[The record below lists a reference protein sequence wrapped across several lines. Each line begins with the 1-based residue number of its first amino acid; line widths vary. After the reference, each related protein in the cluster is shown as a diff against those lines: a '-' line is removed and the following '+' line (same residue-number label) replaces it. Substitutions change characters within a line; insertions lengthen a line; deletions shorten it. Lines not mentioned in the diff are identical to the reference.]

1 MIAMSEYPE
10 ISVQIP
16 LVSQAE
22 AKYGRQTAFRTVY
35 FTEWTTFSVK
45 QLGSDDA
52 PVFARWDYMG
62 GWADEREVKGR
73 EIVRVFEDHFYRPY
87 RGEGDRLKSP
97 HYDTACLDDWA
108 NTTKPS
114 SPLFAIAAR
123 GGDDERKSA
132 LIEFLNGELTE
143 LSPKDARQ
151 IQNSTLEIETER
163 LQKLGDALLI
173 IDGKVWE
180 RCNEPLLALDHKGS
194 YTNATAYVNVV
205 FNAQSTDTVELF
217 RLDDRDGLDD
227 FFRLIRK
234 GRQSNIVDDAAN
246 IEIEL
251 PQVVSAEPE
260 RQALIRVCKNI
271 AERAED
277 SILAH
282 GREATNAWFDLKEA
296 VTAADHDLF
305 GFDVDD
311 LLATF
316 RRFAVTHTQSQP
328 FQNDYYGDRVEV
340 YSNRVE
346 NRPLRSSHNRI
357 R

>member
-1 MIAMSEYPE
+1 MSEYPE
-10 ISVQIP
+10 ITVQLP
-16 LVSQAE
+16 LIWQAE
-22 AKYGRQTAFRTVY
+22 AKYGRQTSFRTVY
-35 FTEWTTFSVK
+35 FAEWMPLSVK

-73 EIVRVFEDHFYRPY
+73 EIVRVFEDQYYRPY

-97 HYDTACLDDWA
+97 HYDTTCLDDWGNSA
-108 NTTKPS
+108 KSS
-114 SPLFAIAAR
+114 SPLFAISAR
-123 GGDDERKSA
+123 GGDDERKAA
-132 LIEFLNGELTE
+132 LIEFVHGELAE

-151 IQNSTLEIETER
+151 IQNSSLEIETER

-173 IDGKVWE
+173 IDDKVWE

-217 RLDDRDGLDD
+217 RLDDREGLDD
-227 FFRLIRK
+227 FFRLFRK

-260 RQALIRVCKNI
+260 RQALIRICKKI
-271 AERAED
+271 AEGAED
-277 SILAH
+277 TILAY
-282 GREATNAWFDLKEA
+282 GRKATNAWFDLKEA
-296 VTAADHDLF
+296 VATADKDQS
-305 GFDVDD
+305 GFDLDD
-311 LLATF
+311 LLDTF
-316 RRFAVTHTQSQP
+316 RRFASSHAENQP
-328 FQNDYYGDRVEV
+328 FQNDYYGDRVEL
-340 YSNRVE
+340 YANRIE